1 MLDELQII
9 DLDAQQEFNQSRW
22 NRSLYVSIIDM
33 FAQKLI
39 RNLT

>member
-22 NRSLYVSIIDM
+22 NRSLCVSIIDM
-33 FAQKLI
+33 FAEKLI